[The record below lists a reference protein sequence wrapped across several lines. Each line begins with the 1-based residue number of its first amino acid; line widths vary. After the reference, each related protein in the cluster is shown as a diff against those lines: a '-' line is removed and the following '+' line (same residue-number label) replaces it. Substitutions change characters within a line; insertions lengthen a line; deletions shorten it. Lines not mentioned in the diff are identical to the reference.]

1 MRARADIRAR
11 PVSLILVTIL
21 VGLIGAL
28 AITSFAAAR
37 RTDSAYSRYA
47 EAFNVPEAFVVSC
60 PRGGPWPAVDLA
72 AIGRHPE
79 VAAWAR
85 ATYALAYAVDRD
97 GAPLIIPPE
106 NDGVSLLGLKDA
118 VDASILQP
126 RVLAGRLPIALDEVA
141 VGYGDAGLR
150 QPEIGER
157 IVLRLA
163 PQTMI
168 DAGKLPSPEDDL
180 DPKSGSSSSSSLI
193 DVPVRVVG
201 RVLLPGELTG
211 DQAELWV
218 TPDLLVA
225 HTDAWTCDAGI
236 YQLEHGLADA
246 PLFRAGVNRVQPDAA
261 GFSGSGEQ
269 LFVART
275 AHLQALVMTVLAL
288 LAALAGVMVLGQS
301 LARRTS
307 LGAIDTPVLRALGMT
322 RREIVRAAALPAMV
336 VAVGG
341 ALIAVVGAIGASGLF
356 PTGVARVAEPSPGMR
371 IDPFAILLGVGVIVV
386 TTVLSVAIPARWLAS
401 ARSGVDGAVEY
412 RGAERRSPLASF
424 VGRLPLPPSAGAGA
438 RLALEPGHGRS
449 ATPVRSTLVGLTVAI
464 AAMVASF
471 GFSASMQHFGADGTL
486 SGSNFDFAAG
496 HPFVGAAFQ
505 DGVVPVFVADPGVR
519 DVDAGNFQQSLV
531 LDGPG
536 GASEE
541 AVWAFENLKGDPR
554 RITMLEGKW
563 PETPDQIAMG
573 RESLSMLGL
582 RVGDTVRATGATTT
596 EELTIV
602 GIPVFPDFGFGPG
615 LGRGAGMTMDGLRAF
630 YPDATL
636 NLATGTFAEGADPV
650 GVLARLKAGVP
661 KSLSPTIGTKDDLP
675 TGTTIKAT
683 LRAGSLPLK
692 LSALFAFAAFATL
705 VHLLLTSVRRRRRDL
720 AILQTLG
727 FRRGQIMA
735 TVAWQAL
742 ILAGIAL
749 LIGIPLGILTGRL
762 AWSAFAYRL
771 GIVPESVISP
781 LSLIVIPVVLIVSLV
796 VAMGPGLVARRT
808 RPAAVLK
815 AE

>member
-1 MRARADIRAR
+1 MSGARMRARADIRAR
-11 PVSLILVTIL
+11 PVSLVLVTIL

-28 AITSFAAAR
+28 AITSFEAAR
-37 RTDSAYSRYA
+37 RTDSAYARYT
-47 EAFNVPEAFVVSC
+47 EASNPPEAFVVSC
-60 PRGGPWPAVDLA
+60 PNGGPWPAADLA
-72 AIGRHPE
+72 AIGRQPQ
-79 VAAWAR
+79 VVAWA
-85 ATYALAYAVDRD
+85 AGTYTLAWAVDQQ
-97 GAPLIIPPE
+97 GKPLIIAPE
-106 NDGVSLLGLKDA
+106 NDGVSLFGLKDA
-118 VDASILQP
+118 ADAAIFQP
-126 RVLAGRLPIALDEVA
+126 RVLAGRLPAAPDEVA
-141 VGYGDAGLR
+141 IGYGDSGLR
-150 QPEIGER
+150 RPEIGEKF
-157 IVLRLA
+157 VLRLA
-163 PQTMI
+163 PQALI
-168 DAGKLPSPEDDL
+168 DAGKFPSLGDTM
-180 DPKSGSSSSSSLI
+180 I

-201 RVLLPGELTG
+201 RVLMPNELTG
-211 DQAELWV
+211 DGAELWV
-218 TPDLLVA
+218 TPQLIPS
-225 HTDAWTCDAGI
+225 HPDAWTCDAGV
-236 YQLEHGLADA
+236 YQLEHGLADV
-246 PLFRAGVNRVQPDAA
+246 PTFRAGLNKLVPDAA
-261 GFSGSGEQ
+261 GFESSGEQ

-275 AHLQALVMTVLAL
+275 AHLQALVMTMLAL

-322 RREIVRAAALPAMV
+322 RREIVRAAALPAMA
-336 VAVGG
+336 VAAGG
-341 ALIAVVGAIGASGLF
+341 AVIAVAGAIGASGLF
-356 PTGVARVAEPSPGMR
+356 PTGVARVAEPSPGLR
-371 IDPFAILLGVGVIVV
+371 IDPVAILLGVGVIVV
-386 TTVLSVAIPARWLAS
+386 TTILSVAIPARWLAS

-449 ATPVRSTLVGLTVAI
+449 ATPVRSTLVGLIVAI

-471 GFSASMQHFGADGTL
+471 GFSASMQHFGEDGTL

-531 LDGPG
+531 LEGPG

-541 AVWAFENLKGDPR
+541 AVWAFETLKGDPLGT
-554 RITMLEGKW
+554 TMLEGRW
-563 PETPDQIAMG
+563 PQAPDEIAMG

-582 RVGDTVRATGATTT
+582 RVGDTVRVTGAATTR
-596 EELTIV
+596 ELTIV

-615 LGRGAGMTMDGLRAF
+615 LGRGAAMTMDGLRVF
-630 YPDATL
+630 YPDVTL
-636 NLATGTFAEGADPV
+636 NLAVGTFAEGADPV
-650 GVLARLKAGVP
+650 AVLARLKAGVP
-661 KSLSPTIGTKDDLP
+661 KDLAPTIGTKDDLP

-692 LSALFAFAAFATL
+692 LSVLFAFAAFATL

-749 LIGIPLGILTGRL
+749 LIGIPLGIMAGRL

-771 GIVPESVISP
+771 GVVPEAVISP
-781 LSLIVIPVVLIVSLV
+781 LSLIVVPVVLMVSLV
-796 VAMGPGLVARRT
+796 VAVGPGLVARRT
-808 RPAAVLK
+808 RPATVLK